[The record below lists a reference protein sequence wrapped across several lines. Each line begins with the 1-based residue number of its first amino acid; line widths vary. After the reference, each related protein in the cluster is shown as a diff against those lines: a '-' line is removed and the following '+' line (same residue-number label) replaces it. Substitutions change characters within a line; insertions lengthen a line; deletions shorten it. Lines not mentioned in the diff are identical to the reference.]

1 MCWVYWIERDSGGV
15 RLLVFFILDGCWGVC
30 GGGGWYWFAREIKIE
45 EERKERDG
53 RGERNEF
60 FILFFIGLYVKIRT
74 KMLTVE

>member
-1 MCWVYWIERDSGGV
+1 MVGLGCWC
-15 RLLVFFILDGCWGVC
+15 FFFFLDGCWGGC

>member
-1 MCWVYWIERDSGGV
+1 M
-15 RLLVFFILDGCWGVC
+15 C

-53 RGERNEF
+53 RRERNEF